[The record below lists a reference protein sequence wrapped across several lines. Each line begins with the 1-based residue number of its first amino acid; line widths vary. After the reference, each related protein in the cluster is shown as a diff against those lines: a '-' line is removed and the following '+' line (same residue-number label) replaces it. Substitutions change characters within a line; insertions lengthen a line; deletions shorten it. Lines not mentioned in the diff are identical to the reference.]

1 MSDSCSKCGMSRATH
16 NKLHPFH
23 SVASKM
29 SSSFEAWSDVY
40 REFYGMSFH
49 SASLAAEKVCQ
60 EVVGLR
66 AEVTALIEEN
76 EMVITRLVQAESG
89 LLYQQKEIMRLHH
102 ERKVAFDTKSLFAQP
117 PQGPPVT
124 YHREDGN
131 AGGAASG
138 GR

>member
-89 LLYQQKEIMRLHH
+89 LVYQQKEIMRL
-102 ERKVAFDTKSLFAQP
+102 KTPPP